1 MEIIML
7 SLFLFAI
14 ILLIISFFK
23 QDKMAKLEEELEQVT
38 LTHMQD
44 IYQLKKKVSILEEE
58 FMIQDQPSHYS
69 TSARKSYPSNSH
81 PVAINEIIKNQVLAL
96 HRQGCSLEQIEK
108 QSTLS
113 KDQIMDVIGEQ
124 RLRGKEHE

>member
-1 MEIIML
+1 MEIIII
-7 SLFLFAI
+7 SLFSLAI

-23 QDKMAKLEEELEQVT
+23 KDKVAKLEEELEQIT

-58 FMIQDQPSHYS
+58 LLIQDQPSLYSSASFHPVTQS
-69 TSARKSYPSNSH
+69 TS
-81 PVAINEIIKNQVLAL
+81 PVAINEILKNQVLAL
-96 HRQGCSLEQIEK
+96 HRQGRTLEQIEK

-113 KDQIMDVIGEQ
+113 KDQIVDIINEQ
-124 RLRGKEHE
+124 RM

>member
-7 SLFLFAI
+7 TLILFAI

-23 QDKMAKLEEELEQVT
+23 KDKMAKLEEELEQVT

-44 IYQLKKKVSILEEE
+44 IYTLKKKVSILEEE
-58 FMIQDQPSHYS
+58 FMIQDRLSQYS
-69 TSARKSYPSNSH
+69 SPTKKTNSSSTH
-81 PVAINEIIKNQVLAL
+81 SVVINEIIKNQVLAL
-96 HRQGCSLEQIEK
+96 HRQGCSLDQIEK

-113 KDQIMDVIGEQ
+113 KDQIMAVINEQ